1 MTNHRVDSLTD
12 SIYVPFDEEAWGRLR
27 AETPLPLSEEELER
41 LRGINEQVSLEEVAQ
56 IYLPMSRLLNLYVGA
71 TQDLYRASSTFLGGL
86 TAKVPYIIGIG
97 GSVAVGK
104 STTGRILRELL
115 ARWPNHPQV
124 DLVTTDGFLHP
135 NAVLEERD
143 LMERKGFPE
152 SFDLRTLVNFVLQV
166 KSGERKVEHP
176 VYSHHSYDIR
186 PGVTEVVDQPDILIL
201 EGLNVL
207 QARSQSPSRNSRLM
221 LSDLFRL
228 LDLRGRRD
236 GGHRALV
243 RRALPDLSRHRVPGS
258 GRLLPPLCEPEREGR
273 GRHRPGHLEEDQ
285 RTEPDPEHHAD
296 PRARGSDPGEG
307 AGPRRAADPLAQ
319 ALASG
324 HTPGAPASPPASG
337 AKRRLLDSCRAD
349 SYRDGSQL
357 GSRSAPVSS
366 RSSSSRPDSRSKSAL
381 SSSTSRAQSSRG
393 FRAAEA
399 AATRSRVST
408 LPAP

>member
-27 AETPLPLSEEELER
+27 AETPLPLSEQELER

-176 VYSHHSYDIR
+176 VYSHHSYDIL

-221 LSDLFRL
+221 LSDLFDFSIYVDAETEVIERWYVERFL
-228 LDLRGRRD
+228 TFRDTAFRDPDAYFHRYASLSEKDATDTARDIWKRINEPNLIRNILPTRERADLILEKAPD
-236 GGHRALV
+236 HAV
-243 RRALPDLSRHRVPGS
+243 RRI
-258 GRLLPPLCEPEREGR
+258 RLRKL
-273 GRHRPGHLEEDQ
+273 
-285 RTEPDPEHHAD
+285 
-296 PRARGSDPGEG
+296 
-307 AGPRRAADPLAQ
+307 
-319 ALASG
+319 
-324 HTPGAPASPPASG
+324 
-337 AKRRLLDSCRAD
+337 
-349 SYRDGSQL
+349 
-357 GSRSAPVSS
+357 
-366 RSSSSRPDSRSKSAL
+366 
-381 SSSTSRAQSSRG
+381 
-393 FRAAEA
+393 
-399 AATRSRVST
+399 
-408 LPAP
+408 